1 MSAGWVSKD
10 VTARCL
16 LFQHWS
22 VPLLLL
28 LVVVTADCVLLA
40 LHKIC
45 CYHEKNIIAQMTVI
59 LATHLPKP
67 HMFQRRP
74 SSSVDWGHSCTGTAL
89 LWATEHIV
97 DNIWPTNTCWGLEQE
112 AWRLALVSGIYKA
125 ENCCCKTNSLVA
137 AITKAGRSVCVFLLC
152 LWNGLYLR
160 SAGKDCRDYSC
171 TWTFSADVN
180 TELCLPLLHWQLHSI
195 PKSQ

>member
-1 MSAGWVSKD
+1 MSARWAGKD

-16 LFQHWS
+16 LFQYRS
-22 VPLLLL
+22 VLLLLLL
-28 LVVVTADCVLLA
+28 LVVIADCVLLA

-45 CYHEKNIIAQMTVI
+45 CYHKKNIIAQMTAI

-67 HMFQRRP
+67 RMFQRRP
-74 SSSVDWGHSCTGTAL
+74 SSSVDWGLLWTGTAPL
-89 LWATEHIV
+89 RVTEHIV
-97 DNIWPTNTCWGLEQE
+97 DNIWATNTCWGLEQE
-112 AWRLALVSGIYKA
+112 AWSLALVSVTYKA
-125 ENCCCKTNSLVA
+125 ENFCCERNSLVA
-137 AITKAGRSVCVFLLC
+137 AITKAGPSVCVFPLC

-160 SAGKDCRDYSC
+160 PARRDCRDYSC

-180 TELCLPLLHWQLHSI
+180 TGLCLPLFHWQLHSI